1 MRETSAANVY
11 ARTIVSKPLCLR
23 STPSGPCILERNH
36 ATPRE
41 VYAPCSIESYGEGSA
56 IEQFGCFGVP
66 DSDDEIAEFVLG
78 GKNE

>member
-1 MRETSAANVY
+1 MTMN
-11 ARTIVSKPLCLR
+11 TKLCGKP
-23 STPSGPCILERNH
+23 TPSGPCILERNH

-66 DSDDEIAEFVLG
+66 DSDDEIVCVR
-78 GKNE
+78 KVTR